1 VLVEVTVQVP
11 PRVTVVVDVQ
21 NGNRNGRSGFRSKS
35 NISPSKGALWA
46 ARNKEGKKASHLMIG
61 AIVRNF
67 FFVEI
72 AGDGVLIDELEDEDR
87 TAANAPLLYSRL
99 PYINQNR
106 AILGPDDLPT
116 LSFGLG

>member
-1 VLVEVTVQVP
+1 MRCGQQEI
-11 PRVTVVVDVQ
+11 
-21 NGNRNGRSGFRSKS
+21 K
-35 NISPSKGALWA
+35 
-46 ARNKEGKKASHLMIG
+46 KEKRPATSWLEPLC
-61 AIVRNF
+61 AIF

-72 AGDGVLIDELEDEDR
+72 AGDGVLIDELEDEDG
-87 TAANAPLLYSRL
+87 TAANTPLLYSRL